1 MDTLD
6 ATDRR
11 LLELLQHDGKMSLQ
25 ELAEATNL
33 STSPCWRRIRKL
45 EELGVIN
52 RYVAVLD
59 RRKLGLNAMAYVQV
73 QLIDHSE
80 DTIGA
85 FDRFVQTEPQ
95 VVECASITGSNDYML
110 KVVAQD
116 PESLE
121 TFLLKRILRLGLVR
135 SSHTHFMLRQTKS
148 STALPV

>member
-1 MDTLD
+1 MDALD

-80 DTIGA
+80 DTTGA

-95 VVECASITGSNDYML
+95 GVECASIT
-110 KVVAQD
+110 
-116 PESLE
+116 
-121 TFLLKRILRLGLVR
+121 
-135 SSHTHFMLRQTKS
+135 
-148 STALPV
+148 